1 MVMRGELVKG
11 LVLVL
16 VGVASGVGAYV
27 FFRVVEALDGLTS
40 AGAVPM
46 AIFAFL
52 SIVIPYI
59 VSRSMGI
66 YSGGGSEVLVKSIHG
81 DPGGFSTG
89 RALGYY
95 ASSMLTIG
103 LDGSAGPEGPMILYG
118 AGVTGVF
125 KRIIGGEREEA
136 KKLLLAGAA
145 AGISASF
152 KAPLTGILYAL
163 EIPYKRGVEAGAFL
177 WAVPSAIAAYITSQ
191 LLIEPHARIEPPGC
205 VVAVDASVILVSVAI
220 GTASAMLA
228 LLAVAVMNGLE
239 RLGERLGWLLPVLSG
254 ALLALLVSISPWVR
268 GLGYEGV
275 NKILN
280 GAIELNAAQ
289 LITLALAKTL
299 ATSLTVKGGGSGGVF
314 LPTVFA
320 GIALGAGI
328 AELANA
334 MGFNTCR
341 ELIISLATASLLA
354 ATSKT
359 LLTSIA
365 LGVEVFGFTN
375 PIPMLIA
382 STTSYMLTIK
392 WSIIKGQK

>member
-59 VSRSMGI
+59 FSRSTGI
-66 YSGGGSEVLVKSIHG
+66 YSGGSEVLVKSIND

-103 LDGSAGPEGPMILYG
+103 LGGSAGPEGPMILYG

-205 VVAVDASVILVSVAI
+205 VVAVDASVILFSVAI

-254 ALLALLVSISPWVR
+254 ALLALLVSIFPWVR

-280 GAIELNAAQ
+280 GAIGLGTAQ

-328 AELANA
+328 AELASA

-341 ELIISLATASLLA
+341 ELVISLATASLLA
-354 ATSKT
+354 ATSK
-359 LLTSIA
+359 
-365 LGVEVFGFTN
+365 
-375 PIPMLIA
+375 PC
-382 STTSYMLTIK
+382 
-392 WSIIKGQK
+392 

>member
-1 MVMRGELVKG
+1 MRRELVKG

-59 VSRSMGI
+59 FSRSTGI
-66 YSGGGSEVLVKSIHG
+66 YSGGGSEVLVKSING

-103 LDGSAGPEGPMILYG
+103 LGGSAGPEGSMILYG

-254 ALLALLVSISPWVR
+254 ALLALLVSIFPWVR

-280 GAIELNAAQ
+280 GAIGLGAAQ
-289 LITLALAKTL
+289 LITLALAKIL

-320 GIALGAGI
+320 GMALGAGI
-328 AELANA
+328 AELASA
-334 MGFNTCR
+334 VGFNTCR
-341 ELIISLATASLLA
+341 ELVISLATASLLA